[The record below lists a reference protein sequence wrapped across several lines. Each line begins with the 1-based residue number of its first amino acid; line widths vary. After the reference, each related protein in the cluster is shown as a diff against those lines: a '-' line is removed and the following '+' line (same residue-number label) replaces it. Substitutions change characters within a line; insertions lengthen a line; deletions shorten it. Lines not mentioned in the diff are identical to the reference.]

1 MVKELYNW
9 EQLRAYGIVALN
21 NILESN
27 EKINLEN
34 FIRELDTLQ
43 SLYGKEGITGLAK
56 RHLNNIK
63 K

>member
-1 MVKELYNW
+1 MVKELYDW
-9 EQLRAYGIVALN
+9 EQLRSYSTIALN

-43 SLYGKEGITGLAK
+43 SLYGKEGIVSFANK
-56 RHLNNIK
+56 IK
-63 K
+63 EKNK

>member
-1 MVKELYNW
+1 MIGELYNW
-9 EQLRAYGIVALN
+9 EQLRAYSIVALN

-27 EKINLEN
+27 EKINLGN

-56 RHLNNIK
+56 RHLNNNK